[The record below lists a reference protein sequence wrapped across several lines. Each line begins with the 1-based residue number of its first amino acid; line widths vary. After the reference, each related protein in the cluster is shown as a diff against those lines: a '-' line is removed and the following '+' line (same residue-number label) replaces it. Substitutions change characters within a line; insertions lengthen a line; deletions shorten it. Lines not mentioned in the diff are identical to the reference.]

1 MTPGEPFSPKRMFV
15 GVFIPDALLACRDL
29 SLGAKLL
36 WAVLARMAGDHGHCW
51 PNQQTLAQACG
62 CSAREIK
69 RRLRELADYGLIRVV
84 RGGQRRSNT
93 YQFLWHQ
100 IFETGDNLSHQTE
113 PNGDILSHLRGP
125 NGPLYGDQ
133 TVPSM
138 GTKRSPEGS
147 PQVTD
152 PAQLNP
158 KNRPPKREMK
168 REMKREIEKQASV
181 LPHSGQPLAAGQLVD
196 LAVERL
202 AKALEPHA
210 TAIGQPI
217 TEQLIDSL
225 LAASHGQPLAAASLI
240 SKIIH
245 RRFSDHAPAG
255 YRQPWPDSLN
265 YWIRVVREEL
275 RDLA

>member
-1 MTPGEPFSPKRMFV
+1 MTPGEPFSPRRMFV

-36 WAVLARMAGDHGHCW
+36 WAVLARMAGDNGCCW

-69 RRLRELADYGLIRVV
+69 RRVKELTDYGLLRVS
-84 RGGQRRSNT
+84 RGVQRRSNT
-93 YQFLWHQ
+93 YEFLWHEL
-100 IFETGDNLSHQTE
+100 FE
-113 PNGDILSHLRGP
+113 NGDILSHLRGP
-125 NGPLYGDQ
+125 NGPLTGDQ

-147 PQVTD
+147 PQVTET
-152 PAQLNP
+152 QGNNP

-210 TAIGQPI
+210 QAIGQPI

-240 SKIIH
+240 AKIIH
-245 RRFSDHAPAG
+245 RRFSDQAPAG